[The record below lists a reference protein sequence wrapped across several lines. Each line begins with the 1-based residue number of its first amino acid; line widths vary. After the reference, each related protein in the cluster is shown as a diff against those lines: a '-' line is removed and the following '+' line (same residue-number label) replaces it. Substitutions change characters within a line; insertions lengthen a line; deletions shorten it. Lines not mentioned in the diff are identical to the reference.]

1 MANLSTATPPM
12 GWNSWNTFGPRV
24 TAERIVQTAEEI
36 TASGLHKLGYEYVV
50 IDDCWSEREGRDS
63 SGNLVP
69 DHERFPN
76 GIKPVADHLHALG
89 LKIGIY
95 SDAAE
100 LTCGGYP
107 GSYGYEEQDA
117 ALWASWGIDFLKY
130 DYCNVPEDQATAIA
144 RYRRM
149 GDALEATGREFVFSL
164 CEWGG
169 RAPHLWGKSVGGT
182 MWRVSADLFDS
193 WVDIWVED
201 PGYLGVGV
209 DSSIDIAA
217 SLAGYSEPG
226 SWNDLDML
234 VVGLKGSGQIHGDGM
249 THMEYQTHL
258 SIWVMAASPL
268 MIGCDIRSMSDE
280 TRTLLTNEE
289 VIVIDQD
296 PLGVA
301 ARRIRSDGGA
311 EVWRRPLA
319 DGSTAVALL
328 NRGSSPVE
336 IEITS
341 ADVGVLDGPKPVR
354 DLWQR
359 SDEESFTERLS
370 RRVLPHQTI
379 LLKVGAPQ

>member
-1 MANLSTATPPM
+1 M